1 MPINEYR
8 KDQSLTQLFLAKDQK
23 KRLKECCGYL
33 NKSMSDFIRDAVD
46 ARIRDIETRR
56 QADEDRKAAQKAE
69 KEIKSVRR
77 DLSMKNLPPMLDT
90 LKHRVGATGTRVVTA
105 YEKGARAIFEA
116 KEDDRPAKVRE
127 AINAVKREAPLT
139 YGSEEA
145 VVQKLERAVLVLERA
160 KAMRPERVDDEKTG
174 KVVELDGVESV
185 GDFGDEDE

>member
-1 MPINEYR
+1 MPPTPKENATRLNFYVSKRQR
-8 KDQSLTQLFLAKDQK
+8 KQLED
-23 KRLKECCGYL
+23 CCRYL
-33 NKSMSDFIRDAVD
+33 NKSLTDFLTDSLEIHVRA
-46 ARIRDIETRR
+46 IETQR

-77 DLSMKNLPPMLDT
+77 DLSMKNLPPMLT
-90 LKHRVGATGTRVVTA
+90 TMRQRVGATGMSLETA

-145 VVQKLERAVLVLERA
+145 IIQKLERAVLVLERA

-174 KVVELDGVESV
+174 KVADLDGVESV

>member
-77 DLSMKNLPPMLDT
+77 DLSMKNLPPMLT
-90 LKHRVGATGTRVVTA
+90 TMRQRVGATGMSLETA

-116 KEDDRPAKVRE
+116 REDDRPSKVRE

-139 YGSEEA
+139 YGPSWC
-145 VVQKLERAVLVLERA
+145 
-160 KAMRPERVDDEKTG
+160 
-174 KVVELDGVESV
+174 
-185 GDFGDEDE
+185 